1 MYYGNK
7 PEFKLS
13 RPRLVERNVAILSMC
28 CDILGVRTVFL
39 GVQCTKL
46 REKGRVE
53 LKNIVTVTVTF
64 FQLQSHFD

>member
-1 MYYGNK
+1 M
-7 PEFKLS
+7 S

-46 REKGRVE
+46 REKGRVVV
-53 LKNIVTVTVTF
+53 KIIVMVMVTLPSVAVP
-64 FQLQSHFD
+64 L